1 MPKETENLKLALYD
15 STADK
20 ETKIRAL
27 IDAIVGYNNSNA
39 TKIDSKTKSIDD
51 NIGVLHDYIIGEDG
65 NVVFY
70 NKQEVFLAVHP
81 VGSIFLSTSDVE
93 PAELY
98 GGTWE
103 KIAEERTLMGAST
116 AHPVN
121 TTVEAGLPN
130 ITGSFQTRTAPVT
143 GYTGVLVGS
152 SGAFDK
158 HVVRGSEEA
167 DSPIFKSASETGG
180 APLNNDIQYFDS
192 SRSNPIYGASD
203 TVQPPAYYLYIWKR
217 IE

>member
-1 MPKETENLKLALYD
+1 MPNESTNLKLKLYD
-15 STADK
+15 PDV
-20 ETKIRAL
+20 
-27 IDAIVGYNNSNA
+27 DANSLVYDLLKDIAGYTSSNFV
-39 TKIDSKTKSIDD
+39 KIDTII
-51 NIGVLHDYIIGEDG
+51 NTLHSHIIGTDG

-93 PAELY
+93 PAGLY

-116 AHPVN
+116 THPAG

-130 ITGSFQTRTAPVT
+130 IKGAVLDTWHGGGPSGAGALSVAVNGRGGVRNGDDGSF
-143 GYTGVLVGS
+143 S
-152 SGAFDK
+152 W
-158 HVVRGSEEA
+158 
-167 DSPIFKSASETGG
+167 GG
-180 APLNNDIQYFDS
+180 FYFDAAS
-192 SRSNPIYGASD
+192 YNSIYGNSN
-203 TVQPPAYYLYIWKR
+203 TVQPATYYINIWKR

>member
-1 MPKETENLKLALYD
+1 MPNESTNLKLKLYD
-15 STADK
+15 PDV
-20 ETKIRAL
+20 
-27 IDAIVGYNNSNA
+27 DANSLVYDLLKDIAGYTSSNFV
-39 TKIDSKTKSIDD
+39 KIDTII
-51 NIGVLHDYIIGEDG
+51 NTLYRHIIGTDG

-93 PAELY
+93 PAGLY

-116 AHPVN
+116 THPAG

-130 ITGSFQTRTAPVT
+130 ITGA
-143 GYTGVLVGS
+143 VLDTWHGGGP
-152 SGAFDK
+152 SGAGALS
-158 HVVRGSEEA
+158 VAANGRGGVRNG
-167 DSPIFKSASETGG
+167 DDGTFTWG
-180 APLNNDIQYFDS
+180 NFYFDAAS
-192 SRSNPIYGASD
+192 YNSIYGNSN
-203 TVQPPAYYLYIWKR
+203 TVQPATYYINIWKR